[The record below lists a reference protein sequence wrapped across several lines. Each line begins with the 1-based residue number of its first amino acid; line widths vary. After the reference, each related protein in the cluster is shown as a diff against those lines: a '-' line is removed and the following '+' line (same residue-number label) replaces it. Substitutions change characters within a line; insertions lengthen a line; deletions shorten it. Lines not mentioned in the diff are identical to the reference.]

1 MKHSSKSTASSSP
14 RAERRKQIV
23 ASLSDKAYRDA
34 FVRQT
39 IEVGLPFQIRGMR
52 VARDKSQKELG
63 KMLGKPQSVVSRFEN
78 PGYGRFTLNTL
89 LEIASVFDVG
99 LLVTFVPFSELASR
113 VSGLTSESMQVPEFD
128 ADTMLDPSCLS
139 SSTNVVSL
147 VECELTQVGAA
158 DQSEILV
165 WDERGA
171 RPAHIT
177 RTDRPILHSGG
188 YFSG

>member
-1 MKHSSKSTASSSP
+1 ASSSQ
-14 RAERRKQIV
+14 RAARRKQIV

-78 PGYGRFTLNTL
+78 PGYGRCTLNTL
-89 LEIASVFDVG
+89 LEIASAFDVG

-113 VSGLTSESMQVPEFD
+113 VSGLTAESMQVPAFD
-128 ADTMLDPSCLS
+128 DDTMLDPESLS
-139 SSTNVVSL
+139 SSTNVVSF
-147 VECELTQVGAA
+147 VDCKLTQ
-158 DQSEILV
+158 LV
-165 WDERGA
+165 
-171 RPAHIT
+171 
-177 RTDRPILHSGG
+177 
-188 YFSG
+188 